1 MYRYLLPKSSIGSSL
16 SGISRIPEDNGVCGG
31 ETDSASSMTKCSAEI
46 IYILL
51 ELCNI
56 RVFSHSRRQ

>member
-31 ETDSASSMTKCSAEI
+31 ETDSASSMTRCSAEI
-46 IYILL
+46 IHI
-51 ELCNI
+51 
-56 RVFSHSRRQ
+56 FF

>member
-46 IYILL
+46 IYIY
-51 ELCNI
+51 I
-56 RVFSHSRRQ
+56 YIYIYIVRIM